1 MSNKSIFNIIRR
13 PIISEKSIALRE
25 ALNQVTFEVDMGANK
40 IEIRKAVEQ
49 LLEASV
55 SSVNTL
61 IVRGKSK
68 RVGRYTG
75 KRPNWKKAVVTL
87 NEGESI
93 EALDLMDQFDDFE
106 QEGEE

>member
-25 ALNQVTFEVDMGANK
+25 ALNQVTFEVDMNANK

-68 RVGRYTG
+68 RIGRYTG

-93 EALDLMDQFDDFE
+93 EAFDLMDQFDDFE

>member
-13 PIISEKSIALRE
+13 PIISEKTISLRE
-25 ALNQVTFEVDMGANK
+25 ALNQVTFEVDMNANK
-40 IEIRKAVEQ
+40 IEIRKAVEH

-61 IVRGKSK
+61 IVRGKT
-68 RVGRYTG
+68 RRIGRFSG

-87 NEGESI
+87 NEGETI

>member
-1 MSNKSIFNIIRR
+1 MSNKSIFNVIRR

-25 ALNQVTFEVDMGANK
+25 ALNQVTFEVDMSANK
-40 IEIRKAVEQ
+40 IQIRKAVEQ

-61 IVRGKSK
+61 IVRGKNK
-68 RVGRYTG
+68 RIGRYTG
-75 KRPNWKKAVVTL
+75 KRPNWKKAIVTL

-93 EALDLMDQFDDFE
+93 EALDLIDQFDDFE

>member
-25 ALNQVTFEVDMGANK
+25 ALNQVTFEVDMASNK
-40 IEIRKAVEQ
+40 IEIRKAIEL
-49 LLEASV
+49 LLEAKV
-55 SSVNTL
+55 SSVNTM
-61 IVRGKSK
+61 IVRGKQK
-68 RVGRYTG
+68 RIGRYAG

-87 NEGESI
+87 QEGESI
-93 EALDLMDQFDDFE
+93 DALDLIDQFDEVE

>member
-25 ALNQVTFEVDMGANK
+25 ALNQVTFEVDMNANK

-61 IVRGKSK
+61 IVRGKVK
-68 RVGRYTG
+68 RIGRYSG

-87 NEGESI
+87 NEGQTI
-93 EALDLMDQFDDFE
+93 AALDLMDQFDDFE

>member
-25 ALNQVTFEVDMGANK
+25 ALNQVTFEVDMNANK

-61 IVRGKSK
+61 IVRGKVK
-68 RVGRYTG
+68 RIGRYPG

-87 NEGESI
+87 NEGETI
-93 EALDLMDQFDDFE
+93 AALDLMDQFDDFE